1 MKKRVIELIVVLA
14 VLITGTAVCWWSNA
28 DLLISS
34 AVSGAENSWPLG
46 GQFPWNILYTWASLP
61 AFVLTG
67 IALLI
72 LGFGFFIRGLA
83 RLRMKA
89 VYILFFLALGP
100 GLVVNVLCK
109 DQLGRARPR
118 EVVEFGGSY
127 HYTPIWQTGRTGKNS
142 SFPSGHAAIAFFLI
156 APWFILRDEQ
166 QRLAA
171 GFLVSGVLFGIL
183 VSIARILQG
192 GHFVSDVL
200 WSGGFIY
207 LIGGILALFPWFF
220 VNLHET

>member
-1 MKKRVIELIVVLA
+1 MKKRVIELAVVLT
-14 VLITGTAVCWWSNA
+14 VLLVLTAACWLTNA

-34 AVSGAENSWPLG
+34 AVAGAKNNWPSGGE
-46 GQFPWNILYTWASLP
+46 FPWNVLYTWASFP
-61 AFVLTG
+61 AFVLAG
-67 IALLI
+67 ISLLI
-72 LGFGFFIRGLA
+72 FGAGFFVHKLA

-89 VYILFFLALGP
+89 AYILLFLALGP
-100 GLVVNVLCK
+100 GLVVNVLLK

-127 HYTPIWQTGRTGKNS
+127 QYTPIWKAGSTGKNS

-156 APWFILRDEQ
+156 APWFVLRDEK
-166 QRLAA
+166 QRLAV
-171 GFLVSGVLFGIL
+171 GFLASGLLFGSL

-200 WSGGFIY
+200 WAGGFMY
-207 LIGGILALFPWFF
+207 LVGGILALFPGFGTKS
-220 VNLHET
+220 VSQ